1 MHCKGKKA
9 NDDLVI
15 HLRGG
20 DLVAKEDHPQSRMP
34 PCSFYRHLITAN
46 GFQGVRLVVEDGK
59 KDHFCRNN
67 IIQAFSGSA
76 VVVRET
82 DHSFVDDVCTIMT
95 SRYVAFGLTTFA
107 ETLSM
112 MSDELKRVY
121 VPSLK
126 YNGRGLDT
134 RYGNNRDMCGLL
146 TCSQNYSEA
155 CADHFIEYRLYDV
168 PGLEKV
174 RKGGD
179 KKRYILQE
187 GVEYPEPRICG
198 HCDV

>member
-1 MHCKGKKA
+1 
-9 NDDLVI
+9 
-15 HLRGG
+15 
-20 DLVAKEDHPQSRMP
+20 MP

-59 KDHFCRNN
+59 KDQYCRNN
-67 IIQAFSGSA
+67 ILQAFRGSS

-82 DHSFVDDVCTIMT
+82 DHSFLDDACTIMT

-107 ETLSM
+107 EMLSM
-112 MSDELKRVY
+112 MSDELRTVY

-126 YNGRGLDT
+126 YNGKGLDT
-134 RYGNNRDMCGLL
+134 RYGNTRDMCGSLE
-146 TCSQNYSEA
+146 CSQNYSDT
-155 CADHFIEYRLYDV
+155 CAGNFIEYRLYDV
-168 PGLEKV
+168 PGLEKI

-187 GVEYPEPRICG
+187 GVKFPDPKICG
-198 HCDV
+198 HCVV